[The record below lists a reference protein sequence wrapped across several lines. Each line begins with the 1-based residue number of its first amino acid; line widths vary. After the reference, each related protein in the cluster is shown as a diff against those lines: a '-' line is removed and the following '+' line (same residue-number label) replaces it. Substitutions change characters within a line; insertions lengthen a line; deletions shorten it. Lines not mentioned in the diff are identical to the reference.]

1 MNNLLD
7 IFNRNDTVRAYA
19 SCRRGGN
26 KDIYGSFVMQ
36 INAAFDKVAAEN
48 EILRKR
54 DHKLYKYGIELITVL
69 DKILLAMPLPEIEI
83 TSGQNITEK
92 IEKQLAG
99 TQRLIRSL
107 VFNK

>member
-7 IFNRNDTVRAYA
+7 IFNNNDTVRAYA
-19 SCRRGGN
+19 FCRSGGN

-36 INAAFDKVAAEN
+36 INAALDKVAAEN

-54 DHKLYKYGIELITVL
+54 DPKLYKYGIELITVL
-69 DKILLAMPLPEIEI
+69 DKILLAMPLPETEI
-83 TSGQNITEK
+83 TGSQNITEK
-92 IEKQLAG
+92 LERQLAG

-107 VFNK
+107 LYNK